1 MVCTTN
7 IKAKLVRHEKFI
19 LRKRFTIEITVH
31 EITVHEIKNSKQYP
45 DKLKWG
51 FICVD
56 RVSGKKIL
64 MDNHHP
70 KGQHLHIDDLEMP
83 YEFVDLDQLID
94 DFRSLVTEHMGAHI

>member
-1 MVCTTN
+1 LVYITN

-19 LRKRFTIEITVH
+19 LRRRITIEITVH
-31 EITVHEIKNSKQYP
+31 EIENIKQYP
-45 DKLKWG
+45 DKLKWR

-70 KGQHLHIDDLEMP
+70 KRPHIHIDDLEMP
-83 YEFVDLDQLID
+83 YEFLDLDQLID
-94 DFRSLVTEHMGAHI
+94 DFRSLVSEHMGVQI

>member
-1 MVCTTN
+1 LVYATN

-19 LRKRFTIEITVH
+19 LRKRFTI

-56 RVSGKKIL
+56 RVSGKKFFLQKEQDKIKP
-64 MDNHHP
+64 DRV
-70 KGQHLHIDDLEMP
+70 
-83 YEFVDLDQLID
+83 F
-94 DFRSLVTEHMGAHI
+94 

>member
-1 MVCTTN
+1 M
-7 IKAKLVRHEKFI
+7 KAKLVRHEKFI
-19 LRKRFTIEITVH
+19 LRKRFTIVITVH
-31 EITVHEIKNSKQYP
+31 EIENSKQYP

-70 KGQHLHIDDLEMP
+70 KGPHIHIDDLEMP
-83 YEFVDLDQLID
+83 YEFFDLDQLID
-94 DFRSLVTEHMGAHI
+94 DFRSLVTEHMGVQI